1 MGERAVSA
9 VIFRRRFALLPVI
22 WALGSGLWAGAEA
35 YRIEARLVPAEKVV
49 EGSAEIRWRNTARVP
64 VDELRFHLYFNAW
77 RDRNSSFLSR
87 AERWERMRGLRPEDW
102 GGIDVPTIRV
112 SSLEGGDAPVLPD
125 LVQDSA
131 FIQPDDGNPY
141 DRTVW
146 EVRLQRPVA
155 PGASVQIRL
164 DFRTKIPRTFARTGF
179 RGDYFFLA
187 HWFPKL
193 GVIEPEGTW
202 NCHQFIQTEFFSDFS
217 HYDVSLTVPKG
228 WVVGATGQLAELTER
243 EGEAVHRYVA
253 DRVHEFAW
261 VTCPDFL
268 EYERTFTF
276 DGLPPVKVRL
286 LLMPDHEGQQERYFA
301 ATAAALQ
308 YYGEWFGPYP
318 YGYLTV
324 VDPAYRSGSGGMEYP
339 TLFTGGTRWLNP
351 EGSGSPEGV
360 TVHECG
366 HQFWYGLVA
375 NNEFEHAWL
384 DEGFN
389 TYATERVMNLVFR
402 PTYLVDRYLE
412 NFVPLRFADLPRSSR
427 SASGLGGMRSPL
439 KLDVMARP
447 SWQYGPGAY
456 RVNSY
461 TKPALML
468 VTLERLL
475 GWETF
480 QKVLATYFERFT
492 FGHPK
497 PEDFQAILEE
507 VTGKD
512 FSWFWEQTLYSSDVF
527 DYAVE
532 DVSTRRDGQE
542 VLVRRWGEAI
552 FPVEVRIVFESG
564 EEVRE
569 RWDGRDRWKL
579 FRYERVDPVVR
590 VEVDPEEVL
599 TLDVRRSNNS
609 WVRAAPTSAAAAKW
623 ASKWMVWFQHLLEF
637 FAFAG

>member
-1 MGERAVSA
+1 MNAGV
-9 VIFRRRFALLPVI
+9 VLRRLAFLPV
-22 WALGSGLWAGAEA
+22 LWTAVAPLAAGAEA
-35 YRIEARLVPAEKVV
+35 YRIEARLLREVKVL
-49 EGSAEIRWRNTARVP
+49 EGRAEIQWRNTARVP

-87 AERWERMRGLRPEDW
+87 AGRWVRMQGLRPEDW
-102 GGIDVPTIRV
+102 GGIEVPAIRV
-112 SSLEGGDAPVLPD
+112 FPARLEAAAGASD
-125 LVQDSA
+125 LVQDTA

-146 EVRLQRPVA
+146 QVRLQRPVE
-155 PGASVQIRL
+155 PDEVVEIRL

-193 GVIEPEGTW
+193 GVIEPDGTW

-217 HYDVSLTVPKG
+217 RYDVSLTVPKG
-228 WVVGATGQLAELTER
+228 WVLGATGQLVGMR
-243 EGEAVHRYVA
+243 ENGEEAVHRYVA
-253 DRVHEFAW
+253 ERVHEFAW
-261 VTCPDFL
+261 VTCPEFR

-276 DGLPPVKVRL
+276 EDLPAVKVRL

-301 ATAAALQ
+301 ATEAALR

-389 TYATERVMNLVFR
+389 TYSTERVMETVFR
-402 PTYLVDRYLE
+402 PTFLVDRYLE
-412 NFVPLRFADLPRSSR
+412 DFVPLRFSDLPRSPR
-427 SASGLGGMRSPL
+427 SASGLGGPHSPL

-468 VTLERLL
+468 LTLERLL

-480 QKVLATYFERFT
+480 QKVLATYFQRFT

-497 PEDFQAILEE
+497 PEDFRAVLEE
-507 VTGKD
+507 VTGRD
-512 FSWFWEQTLYSSDVF
+512 FSWFWAETLDSSNVF

-532 DVSTRRDGQE
+532 EVATRREGQE
-542 VLVRRWGEAI
+542 VLIRRWGEAV

-564 EEVRE
+564 EEVKE
-569 RWDGRDRWKL
+569 RWDGRDRWRL
-579 FRYERVDPVVR
+579 FRYERADPVVR
-590 VEVDPEEVL
+590 VEIDPEEVL
-599 TLDVRRSNNS
+599 ALDVRRSNNS
-609 WVRAAPTSAAAAKW
+609 WVRSAPTAVAATKW
-623 ASKWMVWFQHLLEF
+623 AAKWMVWFQHLLEF